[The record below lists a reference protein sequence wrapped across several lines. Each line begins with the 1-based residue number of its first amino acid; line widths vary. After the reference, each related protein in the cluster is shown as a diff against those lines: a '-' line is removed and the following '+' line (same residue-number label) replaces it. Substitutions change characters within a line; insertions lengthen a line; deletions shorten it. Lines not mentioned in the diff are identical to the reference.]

1 VSLTTVLL
9 ISADPDFASTVIG
22 RWQCE
27 RMLPAF
33 VTVGSGSLTDGVL
46 VSCDLAITGPAPSDS
61 LVAILRNLDTA
72 GRPAICLASDSA
84 AASTCRQAHS
94 RALVLREHEGWPDNL
109 VTLGCEVLR
118 RLEVSARARRA
129 EQALA
134 EAQQNS
140 TLGRY
145 MLDMRHGLNNALTS
159 ILGNS
164 ELLLLEPG
172 SLSADQRDQITTM
185 HSMSLRIHEII
196 QRFTSLELEMKLYCH
211 PIAPEPGALGTPDSE
226 SHHEIPLLP
235 RTMIQAAPESVHDET
250 ASAAHRSRVS

>member
-1 VSLTTVLL
+1 MRPGVRTVSLTTVLL

-27 RMLPAF
+27 RMVPAF
-33 VTVGSGSLTDGVL
+33 VTLGSSPMTDGVL
-46 VSCDLAITGPAPSDS
+46 ASCDLAITGPAPSDS
-61 LVAILRNLDTA
+61 LVAILRSLDAA
-72 GRPAICLASDSA
+72 GRPAICLAPDSA
-84 AASTCRQAHS
+84 TASTLRQAHS

-109 VTLGCEVLR
+109 VTLGGEVLR
-118 RLEVSARARRA
+118 RTEAGARARRA

-145 MLDMRHGLNNALTS
+145 VLDMRHSVNNALTS
-159 ILGNS
+159 ILGNT

-172 SLSADQRDQITTM
+172 ALSAEHRDQISTM
-185 HSMSLRIHEII
+185 HSMTLRIHEIF
-196 QRFTSLELEMKLYCH
+196 QRFTSLELEMKLY
-211 PIAPEPGALGTPDSE
+211 AQ

-235 RTMIQAAPESVHDET
+235 RTMMPSASSHPELVPEAASQSSHG
-250 ASAAHRSRVS
+250 SGVS